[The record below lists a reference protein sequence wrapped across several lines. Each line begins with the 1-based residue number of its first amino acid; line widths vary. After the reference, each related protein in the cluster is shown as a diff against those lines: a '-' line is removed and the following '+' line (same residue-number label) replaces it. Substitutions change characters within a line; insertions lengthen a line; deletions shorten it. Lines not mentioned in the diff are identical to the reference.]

1 MIVGGTRFR
10 KEEAKMIDAEKWE
23 KASDEARMQAIK
35 TIREVMNP
43 NAVTKA
49 DNAIITDYL
58 LNKVDNKED

>member
-1 MIVGGTRFR
+1 
-10 KEEAKMIDAEKWE
+10 MIDAEKWE